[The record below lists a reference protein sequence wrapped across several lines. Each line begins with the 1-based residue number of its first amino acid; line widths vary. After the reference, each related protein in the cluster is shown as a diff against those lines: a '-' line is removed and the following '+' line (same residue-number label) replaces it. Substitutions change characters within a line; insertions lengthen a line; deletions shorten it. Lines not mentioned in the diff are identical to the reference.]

1 MLSVVIRVC
10 KQRGKGMDATQATVL
25 AAVATTASA
34 LVIAWQAWETRR
46 TAAAT
51 EKTLAVGQESLSTS
65 KDLAVEALRTR
76 LDARGQALRVHVTQ
90 TSWPP
95 LQPSD
100 FGDPQPL
107 PYGHTYRMSRDRDEQ
122 LMLRASFE
130 IVNEGDRDA
139 TLSLHPPLR
148 PLGESG
154 PYPPYGYDRVVP
166 GGGRLEARLEE
177 ARPISQW
184 VQNWDD
190 AEAGKPP
197 SVIIVAEIICSD
209 GFDEGVIDRWR
220 IELTGRPI
228 RPIEGDDSGWALNH
242 QLDSA
247 PSPISATVP
256 PQERLYYLSKR
267 ADQRV

>member
-1 MLSVVIRVC
+1 
-10 KQRGKGMDATQATVL
+10 MDATQATVL

-34 LVIAWQAWETRR
+34 VVIAWQAWETRR

-51 EKTLAVGQESLSTS
+51 EKTLVVGQESLSTS
-65 KDLAVEALRTR
+65 KALAVEALRTR
-76 LDARGQALRVHVTQ
+76 LDARGQALRVHVAPPA
-90 TSWPP
+90 WPP

-100 FGDPQPL
+100 FGDAQPL
-107 PYGHTYRMSRDRDEQ
+107 PHGHTYRMSRDRDEQ
-122 LMLRASFE
+122 LVLRAELE
-130 IVNEGDRDA
+130 IRNEGNRDA
-139 TLSLHPPLR
+139 TLVLIPPLR
-148 PLGESG
+148 PQGESG
-154 PYPPYGYDRVVP
+154 PYPPHGYQRVVP
-166 GGGRLEARLEE
+166 RGGRLQATLEE

-190 AEAGKPP
+190 AQAGRPP
-197 SVIIVAEIICSD
+197 SVVIVAEIVCSD

-228 RPIEGDDSGWALNH
+228 RPIDGDDSGWALNH
-242 QLDSA
+242 QLDAA
-247 PSPISATVP
+247 PRPISATVP

>member
-1 MLSVVIRVC
+1 
-10 KQRGKGMDATQATVL
+10 MDATQATVL
-25 AAVATTASA
+25 AAAATSVSA
-34 LVIAWQAWETRR
+34 FVIAWQAWETRR

-51 EKTLAVGQESLSTS
+51 EKTLGVSQDSLSTS
-65 KDLAVEALRTR
+65 RALAVEALRTR
-76 LDARGQALRVHVTQ
+76 LDARGQAVRIHVAQ
-90 TSWPP
+90 PEWPP

-100 FGDPQPL
+100 FGEPQPL
-107 PYGHTYRMSRDRDEQ
+107 PHGTTYRTSRDRDVQ
-122 LMLRASFE
+122 LMLRASLT

-139 TLSLHPPLR
+139 TLNLHPPLR
-148 PLGESG
+148 PVGESG
-154 PYPPYGYDRVVP
+154 PFPPYGYERVVP
-166 GGGRLEARLEE
+166 SGGRLEASLEE

-197 SVIIVAEIICSD
+197 SAIIVAEVICSD
-209 GFDEGVIDRWR
+209 GFDEGIVDRWR

-228 RPIEGDDSGWALNH
+228 RPIDGDDSGWALNH

-247 PSPISATVP
+247 PRPISAIVH

-267 ADQRV
+267 AGQPV